1 MLKCAIL
8 ADFLDFENGCCYLN
22 TIARKRRKTHGF
34 LAFLLKN
41 IRYFIGL
48 NTSLSYIRMVMGEK
62 LCLNVPFWSISK
74 ILKTFAAT
82 LTQLHVRE
90 EKTHG
95 FLPFLFENIYHF
107 IDLNTSL
114 SYIRMVMGEKLS

>member
-1 MLKCAIL
+1 MKAVAATL
-8 ADFLDFENGCCYLN
+8 
-22 TIARKRRKTHGF
+22 TQWHAREEKTHGF
-34 LAFLLKN
+34 LAFLLMN
-41 IRYFIGL
+41 MHNFFGL

-74 ILKTFAAT
+74 ILKTVAAT
-82 LTQLHVRE
+82 LTQLHVRQ

-107 IDLNTSL
+107 IDLSTSL
-114 SYIRMVMGEKLS
+114 SYIMMVMGEKLS

>member
-1 MLKCAIL
+1 MKTVAATLTQL
-8 ADFLDFENGCCYLN
+8 H
-22 TIARKRRKTHGF
+22 AREEKTHGF

-41 IRYFIGL
+41 IYYFIGL

-62 LCLNVPFWSISK
+62 LCLNVPFWLISK
-74 ILKTFAAT
+74 ILKTVAAT

>member
-1 MLKCAIL
+1 M
-8 ADFLDFENGCCYLN
+8 
-22 TIARKRRKTHGF
+22 KTVAATLTLLHEREEKKHGF

-41 IRYFIGL
+41 IHYFIGL
-48 NTSLSYIRMVMGEK
+48 NTPLSYFRMVMGEK
-62 LCLNVPFWSISK
+62 LCLNVRFWSISK
-74 ILKTFAAT
+74 ILKRVAAT

-95 FLPFLFENIYHF
+95 FLPFWFENIYHF
-107 IDLNTSL
+107 IDLITSL

>member
-1 MLKCAIL
+1 M
-8 ADFLDFENGCCYLN
+8 
-22 TIARKRRKTHGF
+22 GF
-34 LAFLLKN
+34 LHFLLKV
-41 IRYFIGL
+41 IHYFIGL
-48 NTSLSYIRMVMGEK
+48 NTSLSYIRMVMGEII
-62 LCLNVPFWSISK
+62 CLNVPFWSIFK
-74 ILKTFAAT
+74 ILKRVAAT

-114 SYIRMVMGEKLS
+114 SYIRMVMGEKLC

>member
-1 MLKCAIL
+1 MKTVAATLTQL
-8 ADFLDFENGCCYLN
+8 Q
-22 TIARKRRKTHGF
+22 AREEKTHGF

-62 LCLNVPFWSISK
+62 LCLNVPFWLISK
-74 ILKTFAAT
+74 ILKRVAAT

-90 EKTHG
+90 EKTHR

>member
-1 MLKCAIL
+1 MKTVAATLTQL
-8 ADFLDFENGCCYLN
+8 HGREE
-22 TIARKRRKTHGF
+22 KTHGF

-41 IRYFIGL
+41 IHYFIGL
-48 NTSLSYIRMVMGEK
+48 NTSLSYIRMVMEEK

-74 ILKTFAAT
+74 ILKTVAAT

-90 EKTHG
+90 EKTHR

-114 SYIRMVMGEKLS
+114 SYIRMVMGDKLS

>member
-1 MLKCAIL
+1 MKTVAATLTQL
-8 ADFLDFENGCCYLN
+8 H
-22 TIARKRRKTHGF
+22 AREEKTHGF
-34 LAFLLKN
+34 LAFLLTN
-41 IRYFIGL
+41 IHYFIGL

-74 ILKTFAAT
+74 ILKRVAAT

-95 FLPFLFENIYHF
+95 FLPFLIMNIYHF
-107 IDLNTSL
+107 INSNTSL
-114 SYIRMVMGEKLS
+114 SYIRMVMGENLC

>member
-1 MLKCAIL
+1 MCHFGRFLRFKKKNAAIL
-8 ADFLDFENGCCYLN
+8 TQLH
-22 TIARKRRKTHGF
+22 AREEKTHGF

-41 IRYFIGL
+41 IHYFIGL

-74 ILKTFAAT
+74 ILKTVATT

-90 EKTHG
+90 EKHTG
-95 FLPFLFENIYHF
+95 FFHF
-107 IDLNTSL
+107 CLRT
-114 SYIRMVMGEKLS
+114 YITLLI

>member
-1 MLKCAIL
+1 MLKSAIL
-8 ADFLDFENGCCYLN
+8 ADFVDFENGCCYLN
-22 TIARKRRKTHGF
+22 TIARKRRKNTWVSCI
-34 LAFLLKN
+34 LLKN
-41 IRYFIGL
+41 IHYFIGL
-48 NTSLSYIRMVMGEK
+48 NTSSSYIRMVMGEK

-74 ILKTFAAT
+74 ILKRVAAT

-114 SYIRMVMGEKLS
+114 SYIRMVMGEKIC